1 MHSYHVYYLQSK
13 ILTPV
18 YYIVI
23 LIMTD
28 LLRVWIWEYVEME
41 DCFCRGELKFLKTS
55 SNKVWVVLMA
65 VNGHFLEFLI
75 ILWNLF
81 QFSFLKMVLTHQP
94 AAAFHVCETHL
105 HLHTFTFLLLYWG
118 RAISIFALTAA
129 GRDLDTRTGQL
140 VDGPPLKRKNSNTC
154 LHDKVSKSRQMT
166 PNTIK

>member
-1 MHSYHVYYLQSK
+1 
-13 ILTPV
+13 
-18 YYIVI
+18 
-23 LIMTD
+23 
-28 LLRVWIWEYVEME
+28 ME

-65 VNGHFLEFLI
+65 VSGHFLEFLI
-75 ILWNLF
+75 ILWKLF

-129 GRDLDTRTGQL
+129 GRDLLHKDRATSGRASI
-140 VDGPPLKRKNSNTC
+140 DKRKIAIHAFMTKSPKVAKWRQIRSN
-154 LHDKVSKSRQMT
+154 
-166 PNTIK
+166 NTHKNITTVVACRLLEKTVAGGSA